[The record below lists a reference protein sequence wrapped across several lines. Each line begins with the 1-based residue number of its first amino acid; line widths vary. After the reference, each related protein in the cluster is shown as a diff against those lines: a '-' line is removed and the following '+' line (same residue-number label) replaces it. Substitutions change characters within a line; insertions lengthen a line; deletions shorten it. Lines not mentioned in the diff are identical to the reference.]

1 MKKLTAIFLCFA
13 MALSLAACGNTT
25 SSTNESSTPES
36 SVPPASSEASDTSS
50 TAASQEP
57 ASQEETEVE
66 AGNTLVVY
74 FSATGNTEQAAT
86 YIADITGG
94 DLFEL
99 EPADPYTDEDL
110 NYNNEDSRV
119 SQEYAD
125 ESLRDVELVSDTVE
139 NWDSY
144 DTVFIG
150 YPIWWGI
157 AAWPVDTFVEANN
170 FTGKTVIPFATSAS
184 SGLGESGQL
193 LAELAGTGDW
203 QEGMRFRSSV
213 SEGDVQEWLDSLN
226 QEGTR
231 AHALRYDYFNGSNTE
246 YYFLVY
252 VPGGGNSSH
261 SGLGQST
268 SIFGTTVKL
277 ELEETGNDGT
287 LFSILS
293 TAEKAPNLKITLG
306 GERIPC
312 YVDTVDFNPTVYYIV
327 PQYDELDPDA
337 TDFFMPERISVVQ
350 IVGNSNVGVVEIQD
364 DDVAFDILVG
374 IDSAPYLD
382 LEHDIYGK
390 PDGTGGYDFKDG
402 FEIRIEYQ
410 IHNELLSHA
419 DMITC
424 LAFEQDGSYYLIDDR
439 PDNGR
444 IFRQI
449 DEAFYL
455 ELGSLFEEL
464 S

>member
-1 MKKLTAIFLCFA
+1 MIIMKKLAAIFLCFA

-25 SSTNESSTPES
+25 SSTDESSTPES

-66 AGNTLVVY
+66 AGGNTLVVY

-125 ESLRDVELVSDTVE
+125 ESLRDVELVSDMVE

-157 AAWPVDTFVEANN
+157 AAWPTDGFVEAND

-213 SEGDVQEWLDSLN
+213 SEGDVQEWLDSL
-226 QEGTR
+226 
-231 AHALRYDYFNGSNTE
+231 S
-246 YYFLVY
+246 
-252 VPGGGNSSH
+252 
-261 SGLGQST
+261 
-268 SIFGTTVKL
+268 
-277 ELEETGNDGT
+277 
-287 LFSILS
+287 LS
-293 TAEKAPNLKITLG
+293 
-306 GERIPC
+306 
-312 YVDTVDFNPTVYYIV
+312 
-327 PQYDELDPDA
+327 
-337 TDFFMPERISVVQ
+337 
-350 IVGNSNVGVVEIQD
+350 
-364 DDVAFDILVG
+364 
-374 IDSAPYLD
+374 
-382 LEHDIYGK
+382 
-390 PDGTGGYDFKDG
+390 
-402 FEIRIEYQ
+402 
-410 IHNELLSHA
+410 
-419 DMITC
+419 
-424 LAFEQDGSYYLIDDR
+424 
-439 PDNGR
+439 
-444 IFRQI
+444 
-449 DEAFYL
+449 
-455 ELGSLFEEL
+455 
-464 S
+464 